1 MRSGEPELV
10 SFLPVMLDDVTSTFS
25 DDGGGGDAAV
35 CQPWCQTTPCWFC
48 CVLAFFQTPTW
59 CGCSD
64 SGPATLFKQFAGKQ
78 PPRCTAH
85 KPTAKF
91 HIDTDP
97 PPPSPFSP
105 PSLWNSSFVRDNVQV
120 VNMQGARGRGSR
132 SRSIYTG
139 KHEERICCDAA
150 VWLNIGATLWSCGW
164 SRMQIIRH
172 RYRGTVWRLIDKM
185 RVGSWRSWWLWLV
198 LLWCSSQFEVQTKT
212 GRGVSASEPDRSHFF
227 LHTFQSRTFWSHWI
241 GH

>member
-1 MRSGEPELV
+1 MRSWGTWACFFPPCHAGRCYIHIFRWWEWGGRCCRLPAMV
-10 SFLPVMLDDVTSTFS
+10 SDNPLLILLCAGIFSNPNVMRLQWQRPSNTVQTVCRQTT
-25 DDGGGGDAAV
+25 AAV
-35 CQPWCQTTPCWFC
+35 HRTQAHGQVSHWYC
-48 CVLAFFQTPTW
+48 
-59 CGCSD
+59 
-64 SGPATLFKQFAGKQ
+64 
-78 PPRCTAH
+78 PP
-85 KPTAKF
+85 F
-91 HIDTDP
+91 
-97 PPPSPFSP
+97 SFSP

-120 VNMQGARGRGSR
+120 VNMKGARGRGSR